1 MAKQQPI
8 QQKAAAPVAPTAST
22 EVVEKTDV
30 TSETPVV
37 ETTQDSIQTGE
48 STETKTGEE
57 STTEQNPV
65 IEQDAAAEQSKDPE
79 PETKETPE
87 PEKVPEQK
95 TPEPTPAP
103 VESSVVTPTTA
114 PVEVTVE
121 TLGSPLLRA
130 IRSELETYA
139 ASMGSAVPQTQMSV
153 ATIQHRLFNT
163 YMKIFKLEAPEFKKA
178 MDLVID
184 HFKTNAT
191 GAFGPERVFRGA
203 ESINLP
209 QQNRQLF
216 FHLNHLFIKAGEV
229 GAAAAGRETDLPGL
243 AKNLQGEQAQ
253 QWLLQYFR

>member
-30 TSETPVV
+30 ISETPVV
-37 ETTQDSIQTGE
+37 ETTQTGE
-48 STETKTGEE
+48 SIETKAGEE

-79 PETKETPE
+79 PETKTTPE
-87 PEKVPEQK
+87 PEK

-114 PVEVTVE
+114 PVE
-121 TLGSPLLRA
+121 TLDSPLLRA

>member
-1 MAKQQPI
+1 MAKQQPT
-8 QQKAAAPVAPTAST
+8 QQKAAAPAVSTTT
-22 EVVEKTDV
+22 EVVEKKAATP
-30 TSETPVV
+30 ETPVV
-37 ETTQDSIQTGE
+37 ETTQDSAQTGE
-48 STETKTGEE
+48 SVETKTGETP
-57 STTEQNPV
+57 TTEQTPTV
-65 IEQDAAAEQSKDPE
+65 EQGATGEQSKDPE
-79 PETKETPE
+79 PEPETKDPVPE
-87 PEKVPEQK
+87 PEKD
-95 TPEPTPAP
+95 PEPTPAP
-103 VESSVVTPTTA
+103 VESPVATPA
-114 PVEVTVE
+114 EATVE
-121 TLGSPLLRA
+121 ALGSPLLRA

-139 ASMGSAVPQTQMSV
+139 ASMGSAVPQTQLSV

-184 HFKTNAT
+184 HFKTNST

>member
-30 TSETPVV
+30 ISETPVV
-37 ETTQDSIQTGE
+37 ETTQTGE
-48 STETKTGEE
+48 SIETKAGEE

-79 PETKETPE
+79 PETKTTPE
-87 PEKVPEQK
+87 PEK

-114 PVEVTVE
+114 PVES
-121 TLGSPLLRA
+121 LDSPLLRA